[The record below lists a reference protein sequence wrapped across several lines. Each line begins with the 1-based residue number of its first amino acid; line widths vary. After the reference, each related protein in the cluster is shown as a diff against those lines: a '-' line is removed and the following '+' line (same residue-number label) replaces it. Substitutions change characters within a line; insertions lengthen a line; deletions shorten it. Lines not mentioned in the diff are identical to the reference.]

1 MKPIERIAMYLNFKS
16 ISPHSFERN
25 INLSNGYYSK
35 QLKNLG
41 SVGSDILI
49 KIYHQFPDLN
59 ILWVLTGEGQMI
71 LGTASELGESEVR
84 ESGSEEFVVRYE
96 TESKRLKSLESDLE
110 RLNIVIKDKEKI
122 IGLYEFMLN
131 GDNRN
136 ALVGN
141 AK

>member
-25 INLSNGYYSK
+25 INLSNGEYSK

-49 KIYHQFPDLN
+49 KIYNHFPDLN
-59 ILWVLTGEGQMI
+59 ILWILTGEGQMI
-71 LGTASELGESEVR
+71 LENQSDFSESQVDEY
-84 ESGSEEFVVRYE
+84 VVRYE
-96 TESKRLKSLESDLE
+96 TENKKLKSLETDLE
-110 RLNIVIKDKEKI
+110 KLQIVLKDKEKI

-131 GDNRN
+131 GSNHKSTVLDAR
-136 ALVGN
+136 
-141 AK
+141 

>member
-16 ISPHSFERN
+16 ISPHAFERN

-49 KIYHQFPDLN
+49 KINNHFPDLN
-59 ILWVLTGEGQMI
+59 ILWILTGEGQMI
-71 LGTASELGESEVR
+71 NEEASEATESQVD
-84 ESGSEEFVVRYE
+84 EFVVRYE
-96 TESKRLKSLESDLE
+96 SESKRMKMLEADLE
-110 RLNIVIKDKEKI
+110 KLSTVLKDKEKI

-131 GDNRN
+131 GSNHSSTVFD
-136 ALVGN
+136 

>member
-1 MKPIERIAMYLNFKS
+1 MKPIERIAVFLHFKS

-25 INLSNGYYSK
+25 IHLSNGYYAK

-49 KIYHQFPDLN
+49 KIHDYFPDLN

-71 LGTASELGESEVR
+71 LEDASKVNNAILDDFSLRYESEN
-84 ESGSEEFVVRYE
+84 
-96 TESKRLKSLESDLE
+96 KKIKSMESDLE
-110 RLNIVIKDKEKI
+110 KLNTLIKDKEKI

-131 GDNRN
+131 THNHATTIADIRQ
-136 ALVGN
+136 
-141 AK
+141 

>member
-1 MKPIERIAMYLNFKS
+1 MKPIERIEVFLHFKS

-25 INLSNGYYSK
+25 IHLSNGYYAK

-49 KIYHQFPDLN
+49 KIHDHFPDLN

-71 LGTASELGESEVR
+71 LEDASKVNNAILDDFSFRYESEN
-84 ESGSEEFVVRYE
+84 
-96 TESKRLKSLESDLE
+96 KKIKSMESDLE
-110 RLNIVIKDKEKI
+110 KLNTLIKDKEKI

-131 GDNRN
+131 THNHATTIADIRQ
-136 ALVGN
+136 
-141 AK
+141 